1 VLITYVFVMFNATP
15 CPNPAIRLNLASPSW
30 RKYLL
35 YLAFSLGFHGC
46 LLLAFSFWKVAREP
60 QPEQR
65 VVLLEVRNLMP
76 RQARPGERSSAP
88 APGSN
93 LIGGLAVPEPG
104 ALGVLPAEPH
114 ASRALRAGVKIAAT
128 EPAPIERSEKPRLAE
143 RSDTL
148 SFPSPAETLLKALSG
163 NALEPIP
170 PAPAAAEVEGGYTQ
184 ETALEW
190 KGRQRQLLRS
200 LQLSFPELL
209 AEKGLEVDVEAAFA
223 VAPSGQV
230 IRVEITRSSG
240 FASVDRAVEQAM
252 YNTLFEASSGEAED
266 QGRIRLHFRLERKQ

>member
-1 VLITYVFVMFNATP
+1 VWIAFIFVMSNTAP

-30 RKYLL
+30 RKYLVC
-35 YLAFSLGFHGC
+35 LAFSLGFHGC

-60 QPEQR
+60 QEEQR

-76 RQARPGERSSAP
+76 RQSRTGERSPSTAWN
-88 APGSN
+88 SN
-93 LIGGLAVPEPG
+93 LVGGLAVPEPG
-104 ALGVLPAEPH
+104 ELSILPAE
-114 ASRALRAGVKIAAT
+114 ASTSRALRAGAKTAAA
-128 EPAPIERSEKPRLAE
+128 EPAPIERSERPRIAE

-148 SFPSPAETLLKALSG
+148 SFPSPAETLQKALSG
-163 NALEPIP
+163 NAREPAP
-170 PAPAAAEVEGGYTQ
+170 PAPAAAEAEGGYTQ

-190 KGRQRQLLRS
+190 KGRQRQLLRG

-230 IRVEITRSSG
+230 TRVEIVRSSG

-266 QGRIRLHFRLERKQ
+266 QGRISLHFRLERKQ